1 MTPMPCPFCG
11 VRLTPIHSPVSS
23 EPPSFGHTV
32 GDCWLSG
39 WSIGSDRIEKWNK
52 RRTGVYLE
60 MGRAKPVFHNTPET
74 GYKPA
79 DADMLNSIVAYY
91 EEQVK

>member
-1 MTPMPCPFCG
+1 MVLPCPFCG
-11 VRLTPIHSPVSS
+11 ARLRPITSPIDESVVSY
-23 EPPSFGHTV
+23 GHPV
-32 GDCWLSG
+32 NDCWVSG
-39 WSIGSDRIEKWNK
+39 WAIGSARIEKWNK
-52 RRTGVYLE
+52 RLTGVYLE
-60 MGRAKPVFHNTPET
+60 MGRAKPVFHNTPEP